1 MHVAANSTA
10 SRERA
15 VAGGAAS
22 FRERVEDL
30 PAVNGA
36 VVAAPIVWH
45 AAIIR
50 HLMPLDIPIFV
61 EKPMTPDA
69 KEARQLAADLSGRL
83 FVMDKWRYHPGIEAL
98 RDIAQSGEMEPVIGL
113 ST

>member
-1 MHVAANSTA
+1 VHVAANSTA